1 MPQPIVVRFAV
12 GGMQEVDAAFA
23 SMASRSRKLGDQ
35 MANDNARATSR
46 RVQASRRGVDQELKE
61 VERWVT
67 KSQAAENKRTSIA
80 EKEATKRATASSKAE
95 SKALNDSVRAW
106 NRGLQEL
113 RRAEQQKTT
122 VVDREAHKR
131 QQAEQKASANTAR
144 MARNMTQPFG
154 RAARSTVGTVTGIA
168 GALGAAGGAMLV
180 GSALMENVALSKQA
194 ALLSN
199 ATNGMISPTSLKAT
213 AQNTA
218 AQTGFKATD
227 VMEAMSTVSARAEGE
242 KGLSAFKSDLDDV
255 AMTAIAAGVS
265 IQDMGAVYAAAF
277 QAGVKPGAEMRQ
289 LMIDFVDMGKKGSVE
304 FADLSGELAKL
315 AGAGRA
321 FGSGAGMLRQVA
333 GLAQLAVKTDV
344 SPEEARTT
352 VIDMVREFTQGPKI
366 AKLKAAGVDVVNNK
380 TGKLNDPAMLLAG
393 TIAAANTK
401 GIGGQKGLA
410 GLSEIFTGK
419 SAGLARL
426 LNETYLAAEGREKGT
441 GKKAVLS
448 QISEASRTEMT
459 FTRRDKETAVVMGTA
474 AVKLAQDMERFKT
487 KIGEMLPQFAALLPS
502 VLKVTQALAS
512 LAVYVADNPIKG
524 IGGLFAAN
532 VTKEIVD
539 AGIGKALEVGIGSLL
554 QSQKGLA
561 IGGIAVAAA
570 TIIAG
575 GVKLINMSQE
585 AGETIGKGAFK
596 ASAEGDAAAGGLRAY
611 LREEKSWETGA
622 SQGPTLEQLGAT
634 DELAK
639 KKERLAGLVSAGKK
653 AQGETA
659 VAGVALKEG
668 LESWNPIKS
677 SATEASRG
685 GTTPEDLEATSKG
698 LGTLL
703 GSVERLAAKMD
714 AVNVPN
720 LPKQSGTPT
729 SKTPINP

>member
-154 RAARSTVGTVTGIA
+154 RAARSTIGTVTGIA

-426 LNETYLAAEGREKGT
+426 LNETYLEAEGQKKGS
-441 GKKAVLS
+441 GKGAILAKIAD
-448 QISEASRTEMT
+448 ASATTMT
-459 FTRRDKETAVVMGTA
+459 AEQRDKEAAVVMGTA
-474 AVKLAQDMERFKT
+474 SVKMAQNMEAFKV
-487 KIGEMLPQFAALLPS
+487 KIGEMLPAFTALLPK
-502 VLKVTQALAS
+502 LLEATQAFAKIAVWASQNPFTAVGALFVGHLTTELAAAKIS
-512 LAVYVADNPIKG
+512 ELIKAAFSGGGGPGGALGGVGGMMGKVGNALGVGALAVAGGYVGGQLINEQLSEPEEEGARLYKAKMMAQESLSFYRG
-524 IGGLFAAN
+524 KAAKGGLTEDERAQLERN
-532 VTKEIVD
+532 
-539 AGIGKALEVGIGSLL
+539 AG
-554 QSQKGLA
+554 
-561 IGGIAVAAA
+561 
-570 TIIAG
+570 
-575 GVKLINMSQE
+575 KL
-585 AGETIGKGAFK
+585 GEFK
-596 ASAEGDAAAGGLRAY
+596 AAAGVMEQDPGLNPFGMMSHAAY
-611 LREEKSWETGA
+611 MRGGGENAKAA
-622 SQGPTLEQLGAT
+622 SFDEIQKAMQ
-634 DELAK
+634 ELAANAK
-639 KKERLAGLVSAGKK
+639 TASAALATV
-653 AQGETA
+653 T
-659 VAGVALKEG
+659 
-668 LESWNPIKS
+668 
-677 SATEASRG
+677 G
-685 GTTPEDLEATSKG
+685 GTL
-698 LGTLL
+698 
-703 GSVERLAAKMD
+703 
-714 AVNVPN
+714 PN
-720 LPKQSGTPT
+720 QSGNPT
-729 SKTPINP
+729 SKSPTDAKMK